1 MSCSKVV
8 TRVEISGAKPVTL
21 LFCPGC
27 EDEYIVRYTDGEK
40 ETEWSFRDGRE
51 ALNKYLERIERALW
65 RRLDGYEKGRPA
77 VTGRP
82 NDVETTPNT
91 ANSITPPLENVNGAI
106 GKYDLTDARN
116 VGANITLPT
125 ATKQGSAAPAGANW
139 TA

>member
-27 EDEYIVRYTDGEK
+27 EDEYIVRYTDGGK

-65 RRLDGYEKGRPA
+65 PRLDKYEKGRPA

-91 ANSITPPLENVNGAI
+91 VNSITPPPENVNGGAI
-106 GKYDLTDARN
+106 
-116 VGANITLPT
+116 
-125 ATKQGSAAPAGANW
+125 
-139 TA
+139 

>member
-8 TRVEISGAKPVTL
+8 TRVEISDAKPVTL

-27 EDEYIVRYTDGEK
+27 EDEFIVRYTDGVI

-65 RRLDGYEKGRPA
+65 RRLDRYEKRRPA

-82 NDVETTPNT
+82 NDVVETTPNT
-91 ANSITPPLENVNGAI
+91 ANSITPPPENVNGGEI
-106 GKYDLTDARN
+106 
-116 VGANITLPT
+116 
-125 ATKQGSAAPAGANW
+125 
-139 TA
+139 

>member
-27 EDEYIVRYTDGEK
+27 EDEYIVRYTDGGK

-65 RRLDGYEKGRPA
+65 PRLDKYEKGRPA

-82 NDVETTPNT
+82 KDVAGTTPNT
-91 ANSITPPLENVNGAI
+91 INSITPSPEDVNGGAI
-106 GKYDLTDARN
+106 
-116 VGANITLPT
+116 
-125 ATKQGSAAPAGANW
+125 
-139 TA
+139 

>member
-27 EDEYIVRYTDGEK
+27 EDEYIVRYTDGGK

-65 RRLDGYEKGRPA
+65 PRLDRYEKGRPA

-82 NDVETTPNT
+82 NDVVETTPNT
-91 ANSITPPLENVNGAI
+91 INSITPLPEDVNGGAI
-106 GKYDLTDARN
+106 
-116 VGANITLPT
+116 
-125 ATKQGSAAPAGANW
+125 
-139 TA
+139 

>member
-8 TRVEISGAKPVTL
+8 TRVDIRGAPPLTL
-21 LFCPGC
+21 LVGPGR
-27 EDEYIVRYTDGEK
+27 EDETRVRYTDGGT

-65 RRLDGYEKGRPA
+65 RRLDRYEKGRPA

-91 ANSITPPLENVNGAI
+91 AISITPLPEDVNGGAI
-106 GKYDLTDARN
+106 
-116 VGANITLPT
+116 
-125 ATKQGSAAPAGANW
+125 
-139 TA
+139 